1 MGKRLCNEAI
11 ISALLS
17 EGSIKAAAEALGCKE
32 QTIYTRMK
40 QEDFQQQ
47 YAQARA
53 ELMKSATAKLQ
64 NHMTAAVDVLAEI
77 MTDETVPKQTRVY
90 SAVNILQ
97 IAKQYTQTEMAERL
111 IEVEKILKEKGLL

>member
-1 MGKRLCNEAI
+1 MGKRLCNEVI

-53 ELMKSATAKLQ
+53 ELTKAATAKLQ
-64 NHMTAAVDVLAEI
+64 GHLGTAVDTLVEI
-77 MTDETVPKQTRVY
+77 MTDDTVPKQTRVY
-90 SAVNILQ
+90 SAINILQ

>member
-1 MGKRLCNEAI
+1 MAKRLCNEAI

-111 IEVEKILKEKGLL
+111 IEVQKILKKKGLL

>member
-1 MGKRLCNEAI
+1 MGKRLCNEVI

-17 EGSIKAAAEALGCKE
+17 EGSIKAAAAILDCKVP
-32 QTIYTRMK
+32 TIYARMK
-40 QEDFQQQ
+40 QPDFQEQ

-53 ELMKSATAKLQ
+53 ELTKAATAKLQ

-97 IAKQYTQTEMAERL
+97 IAKQYTQTETAERL
-111 IEVEKILKEKGLL
+111 IEVEKLLKEKGLL

>member
-1 MGKRLCNEAI
+1 MAKRLCNEAI

-64 NHMTAAVDVLAEI
+64 NHRTAAVDVLAEI

-111 IEVEKILKEKGLL
+111 IEVQKILKKKGLL